1 MDMTDSAPV
10 APIALAVAAPVD
22 PATAWVAISDPA
34 RIAEWFT
41 EASPLGPVGSPYTL
55 DFGDGSVVTGRV
67 LEVEPGV
74 RFTHT
79 WRWEG
84 ADEAETTRVTW
95 SVAAAPGGSQI
106 SLVHDGWDEAGLDAD
121 TRDDHAGYW
130 AGYLEDLRDVLA
142 G

>member
-1 MDMTDSAPV
+1 MTDPAHV
-10 APIALAVAAPVD
+10 APIELAVETTVDTAA
-22 PATAWVAISDPA
+22 AWVAISDPA

-41 EASPLGPVGSPYTL
+41 EASPLGAVGSEYTL

-67 LEVEPGV
+67 LEVEPSV
-74 RFTHT
+74 RFVHS

-84 ADEAETTRVTW
+84 DDEAATTRVAW
-95 SVAAAPGGSQI
+95 SVAPASGGGSLI
-106 SLVHDGWDEAGLDAD
+106 SLLHDGWDEAGLDAE

-130 AGYLEDLRDVLA
+130 AGYLEDLRDILA

>member
-1 MDMTDSAPV
+1 MTDTAPV
-10 APIALAVAAPVD
+10 APIELALDTSAD

-55 DFGDGSVVTGRV
+55 DFGDGSVVTGSV

-74 RFTHT
+74 RFVHS

-84 ADEAETTRVTW
+84 DDESATTRVAW
-95 SVAAAPGGSQI
+95 SVSSAAGGSRI
-106 SLVHDGWDEAGLDAD
+106 SLVHDGWGEAGLDAD

-130 AGYLEDLRDVLA
+130 TGYLEDLRDVLA

>member
-1 MDMTDSAPV
+1 MTDSTRV
-10 APIALAVAAPVD
+10 APIEITIDTSAD

-55 DFGDGSVVTGRV
+55 DFGDGSVVTGSV
-67 LEVEPGV
+67 IEVEPGV
-74 RFTHT
+74 RFVHS
-79 WRWEG
+79 WRWQG
-84 ADEAETTRVTW
+84 DDEAAATRVEW
-95 SVAAAPGGSQI
+95 SVAPTAGGSRI
-106 SLVHDGWDEAGLDAD
+106 SLVHDGWTEAGLDAD

-142 G
+142 N